1 MWSADRYNKA
11 LRFAGE
17 WHGDQKV
24 PGTEISYLMHL
35 TQVCQQALW
44 GALSDPSLDINLV
57 MEAALLHDV
66 IEDTPCGHAEVR
78 ARFGQATADGVLALS
93 KRSVR
98 DDQLLDKRAQMLDSL
113 ARIGEQPPE
122 IALVKMAD
130 RCTNLQAPPAHWY
143 EREGKIAA
151 YLAEAEVIR
160 DHLGGANAALAETMD
175 RKMADYRQYLDLPQ
189 A

>member
-24 PGTEISYLMHL
+24 PGTDISYLMHL

-44 GALSDPSLDINLV
+44 GALTDASLDINLV
-57 MEAALLHDV
+57 MESALLHDV
-66 IEDTPCGHAEVR
+66 IEDTPCSYEEV
-78 ARFGQATADGVLALS
+78 AQHFGAATADGVLALS
-93 KRSVR
+93 KRSVA
-98 DDQLLDKRAQMLDSL
+98 DDKLLDKRAQMLDSL
-113 ARIGEQPPE
+113 ARILEQPPE

-130 RCTNLQAPPAHWY
+130 RCTNLQSPPAHWY

-151 YLAEAEVIR
+151 YVEEAAVIR
-160 DHLGGANAALAETMD
+160 EHLGGANAALAAAMD
-175 RKMADYRQYLDLPQ
+175 RKMAEYQQYLD
-189 A
+189 